1 MRQDVG
7 RASGRSLTLAERPS
21 SSLVGVSLG
30 LILYQASAIL
40 PFSSMRNAERMMP
53 MYLRAVHRLLAPHAE
68 RLGDGVV
75 GVGEQREA
83 EAVLLVELRLLRRL
97 VGADAERRRCRRCR
111 RAMSRS
117 PHACVVQPG
126 VSAFG

>member
-1 MRQDVG
+1 M
-7 RASGRSLTLAERPS
+7 SF
-21 SSLVGVSLG
+21 G
-30 LILYQASAIL
+30 LILYQASADLALLVDQERRADDAHVGLAVVLLL
-40 PFSSMRNAERMMP
+40 P
-53 MYLRAVHRLLAPHAE
+53 PHAV

-75 GVGEQREA
+75 GVGQQREP
-83 EAVLLVELRLLRRL
+83 EGVLLVELELLRRL
-97 VGADAERRRCRRCR
+97 VGADAEDDACRRCR